1 MTDLRKAAERVL
13 KNYDEAPFTV
23 QTDFFGQEDFEAL
36 RQALSNQFNPD
47 WNQVEALQESLR
59 EHMAE
64 IQRLRQA
71 LAQPDSNCNGMPA
84 YEGPLSKSQA
94 LLQPEQEPVAWR
106 EVAGRTTKY
115 YDYNEDGKGEP
126 LYTKPPKWQRLTDD
140 EIKEVYVK
148 RGVTLTF
155 NDFARAIEAK
165 LKEKNCG

>member
-1 MTDLRKAAERVL
+1 MTDLRKAAEMVCEL
-13 KNYDEAPFTV
+13 WFNQGGITAATFKPYMEV
-23 QTDFFGQEDFEAL
+23 L
-36 RQALSNQFNPD
+36 RQ
-47 WNQVEALQESLR
+47 V
-59 EHMAE
+59 
-64 IQRLRQA
+64 
-71 LAQPDSNCNGMPA
+71 LA
-84 YEGPLSKSQA
+84 
-94 LLQPEQEPVAWR
+94 QPEQEPVAWR